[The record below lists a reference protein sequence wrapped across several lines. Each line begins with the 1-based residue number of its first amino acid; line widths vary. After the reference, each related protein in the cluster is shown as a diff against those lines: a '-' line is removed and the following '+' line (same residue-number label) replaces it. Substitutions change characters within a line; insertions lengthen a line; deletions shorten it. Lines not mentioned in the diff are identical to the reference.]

1 MPSGPLSPGA
11 ESCEIGPYHVVLNTN
26 FLFVVMDVPVVSA
39 RSPVLFD
46 NDDSFIG
53 SITTSRARPSLISG
67 KYFTGCEH
75 NHSIKNIIILY
86 CSCKL

>member
-1 MPSGPLSPGA
+1 MSSGPLSPGA
-11 ESCEIGPYHVVLNTN
+11 ESCEIGPYHIVLNTY

-67 KYFTGCEH
+67 KYMNTLR
-75 NHSIKNIIILY
+75 IM
-86 CSCKL
+86 